1 MTHLI
6 LDFADQKEAN
16 WWRVG

>member
-1 MTHLI
+1 MIHLV

>member
-1 MTHLI
+1 VTYLV

>member
-1 MTHLI
+1 MTHLV